1 MVKPISKSSRR
12 VEAPDLKKSR
22 SSGRRK
28 NRNKE
33 KQKIGGAFLN
43 GVDVSSF
50 QQAIDWKKVAAS
62 GITFA
67 YIKAS
72 EGQTIQDPFF
82 ASNRANARAAGMI
95 IGAYHLFRPKTAG
108 QGQIDNFV
116 TVVGKMESGELP
128 PVLDLE
134 VPSDWQSFPISTRI
148 QFVKDWLT
156 AVEFAL
162 GMRPIIY
169 INNSDAQTLI
179 NNDAFFAGYSLF
191 IAFPTKASAP
201 VLPRPW
207 TSWKLWQHDWQ
218 GTVSGIKGACD
229 LDYFQGTLTDLKQ
242 LLKP

>member
-1 MVKPISKSSRR
+1 MR
-12 VEAPDLKKSR
+12 KKNKKH
-22 SSGRRK
+22 K
-28 NRNKE
+28 NL
-33 KQKIGGAFLN
+33 GGAFLN

-50 QQAIDWKKVAAS
+50 QKTIDWKKVAAS
-62 GITFA
+62 GVSFA

-82 ASNRANARAAGMI
+82 ASNRANARAAGI
-95 IGAYHLFRPKTAG
+95 IVGAYHLFRPKTAG
-108 QGQIDNFV
+108 KGQIANFV
-116 TVVGKMESGELP
+116 SVVGQIESGELP

-134 VPSDWQSFPISTRI
+134 VPADWQTFPISTRI

-156 AVEFAL
+156 AVETTL

-179 NNDAFFAGYSLF
+179 SNDPFFAGYELF
-191 IAFPTKASAP
+191 IAFPTKASTP

-207 TSWKLWQHDWQ
+207 TSWKFWQHDWQ
-218 GTVSGIKGACD
+218 GTVSGINNACD
-229 LDYFQGTLTDLKQ
+229 LDYFQGSITDLKR